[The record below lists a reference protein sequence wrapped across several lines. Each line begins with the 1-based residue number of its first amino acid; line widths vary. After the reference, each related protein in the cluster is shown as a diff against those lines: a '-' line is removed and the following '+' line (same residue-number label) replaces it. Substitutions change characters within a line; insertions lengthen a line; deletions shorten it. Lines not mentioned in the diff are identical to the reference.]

1 MKKIICSLKV
11 FTSIFLLFQL
21 CILFNANASEQISFK
36 NLVGTWISKGFI
48 GTGELILQKGG
59 SYIFN
64 IKDSNGKVFIS
75 ENGIWKVEENVLLRK
90 CDYILMYMA
99 SGNVDRKPPEN
110 KDWTRST
117 IVELTKNEF
126 RASSEKE
133 KSVGTWTRINPSE
146 KKEKK

>member
-1 MKKIICSLKV
+1 MFFIVIL
-11 FTSIFLLFQL
+11 IGFQFYTL
-21 CILFNANASEQISFK
+21 SNVNAADQISAQS
-36 NLVGTWISKGFI
+36 LIGTWISKGFI
-48 GTGELILQKGG
+48 GTGELILQKNG

-75 ENGIWKVEENVLLRK
+75 ENGLWKVEENVLLRK
-90 CDYILMYMA
+90 CDYVLYYMA

-126 RASSEKE
+126 RAESGSA
-133 KSVGTWTRINPSE
+133 KSVGTWTRINSSE
-146 KKEKK
+146 KKGKK